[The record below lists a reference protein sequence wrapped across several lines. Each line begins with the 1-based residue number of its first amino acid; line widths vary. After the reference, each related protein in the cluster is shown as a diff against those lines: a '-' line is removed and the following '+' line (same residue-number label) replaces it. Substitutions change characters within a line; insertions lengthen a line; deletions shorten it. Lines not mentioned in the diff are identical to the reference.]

1 MNRILICIPI
11 LGAFCFLIFATSC
24 TYDPL
29 EETTP
34 PPIDTTSACDT
45 IASTF
50 MAKVIPILST
60 NCNLSGCHNTSSS
73 AAGYA
78 FETYA
83 QVLVGIND
91 GSLLCS
97 INHESGCSN
106 MPKFASKLA
115 DSDIQIIQCWV
126 NKGANDN

>member
-1 MNRILICIPI
+1 MNRVLICCFA
-11 LGAFCFLIFATSC
+11 LAAFCFLTIATSC
-24 TYDPL
+24 TYDSL

-34 PPIDTTSACDT
+34 PIDTTGVCDT

-50 MAKVIPILST
+50 MAKVLPILST
-60 NCNLSGCHNTSSS
+60 NCNLSGCHNSASS

-83 QVLVGIND
+83 QVLIGIND
-91 GSLLCS
+91 GSILCT
-97 INHESGCSN
+97 INHESGCDP

-115 DSDIQIIQCWV
+115 DADIQIIQCWV